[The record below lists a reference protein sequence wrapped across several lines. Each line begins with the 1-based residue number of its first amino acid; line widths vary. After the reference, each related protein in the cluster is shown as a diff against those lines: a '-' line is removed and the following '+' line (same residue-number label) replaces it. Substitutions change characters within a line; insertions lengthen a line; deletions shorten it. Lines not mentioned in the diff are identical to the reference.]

1 MTVRVN
7 LDADNGVY
15 ELGDDI
21 DGVFVPFATVPETD
35 VQARVAAAQA
45 GPVQTTPAPAS
56 TPTEQAPPPEPSETP
71 AEESGELSSLTTEEL
86 QAELE
91 RRQSGGGQ

>member
-35 VQARVAAAQA
+35 VQARVQAAQA
-45 GPVQTTPAPAS
+45 GAAQATTTPAG
-56 TPTEQAPPPEPSETP
+56 TPPEQTPPPGSSETP
-71 AEESGELSSLTTEEL
+71 DEERVELSNLTTDEL
-86 QAELE
+86 EAELA
-91 RRQSGGGQ
+91 RRQSSGGQ